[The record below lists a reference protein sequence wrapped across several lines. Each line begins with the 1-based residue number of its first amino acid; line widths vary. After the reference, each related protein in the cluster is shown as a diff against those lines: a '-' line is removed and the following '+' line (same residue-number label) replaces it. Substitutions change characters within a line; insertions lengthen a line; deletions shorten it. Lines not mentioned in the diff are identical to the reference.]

1 MNKPDSPSSKERI
14 KLIHGLRRLQE
25 LVNEEN
31 RTQAWKSRW
40 ALRIGLVFIVL
51 ISAALLALLLRV

>member
-1 MNKPDSPSSKERI
+1 MNKLDSPSSKDRN
-14 KLIHGLRRLQE
+14 KMIHGLRLLQE

-31 RTQAWKSRW
+31 SNQAWKSHW

>member
-1 MNKPDSPSSKERI
+1 MPDSPSSKDRI
-14 KLIHGLRRLQE
+14 KLIHGLRLLQE

-31 RTQAWKSRW
+31 RNQAWKSRW
-40 ALRIGLVFIVL
+40 ALKIGLVFVIL

>member
-1 MNKPDSPSSKERI
+1 MPDSPSSKDRI
-14 KLIHGLRRLQE
+14 KLIHGLRLLQE

-31 RTQAWKSRW
+31 RNQAWKNRW
-40 ALRIGLVFIVL
+40 ALRVGLVFVIL